1 MWIAIL
7 LLVVIGAV
15 TVLLVTGTGKQWRE
29 FYVRG
34 ADAGFSIGEM
44 KMLRSAAEQAGLEN
58 PVSIFFSIDQLDH
71 SISVLSN
78 YVEDNG
84 IEYTPEESALLR
96 KLYDYRKTIEF
107 NKPRYKSGL
116 KHTIELKEG
125 QPLKIALGKSGLFN
139 SEILEIDE
147 NYLVISYPSGNTLPQ
162 GVTWRGQNLR
172 VYFQKKNDASYYF
185 ESRVKDDYFDRSFKL
200 LHIAHSGNIL
210 RSQRRNSIR
219 TKAEF
224 PVTIFPLQDMSQVD
238 NVIMSEGGFR
248 GEMQDISEDG
258 ASLIIGGKGKE
269 GLLLKLQFQL
279 SDSILVVCGVI
290 RYFEYN
296 PDQER
301 SILHLQFTRPDDETR
316 NKILSF
322 VYDVHRRRE
331 REEGGD
337 DLEPVI
343 DDDDEGPYPDEPLD
357 EEAELLEM
365 IEESD
370 ED

>member
-15 TVLLVTGTGKQWRE
+15 TALIVAGTGKQWRE

-44 KMLRSAAEQAGLEN
+44 KMLKSAAEQAGLES

-71 SISVLSN
+71 SISVLSR

-84 IEYTPEESALLR
+84 IEYTPEESTLLR
-96 KLYDYRKTIEF
+96 KLYEYRKTIEF

-125 QPLKIALGKSGLFN
+125 QPLKIALGKSGLFK
-139 SEILEIDE
+139 SEVLEVDE
-147 NYLVISYPSGNTLPQ
+147 NFLVISYPSGNTLPQ

-200 LHIAHSGNIL
+200 LHIAHSGKIL
-210 RSQRRNSIR
+210 RSQRRNSVR

-224 PVTIFPLQDMSQVD
+224 PVTIFPLQDIGQVD

-279 SDSILVVCGVI
+279 SDSILVVCGII

-296 PDQER
+296 PDQDR
-301 SILHLQFTRPDDETR
+301 SILHLQFMRPDEETK

-331 REEGGD
+331 AEGDGD
-337 DLEPVI
+337 ELEPV
-343 DDDDEGPYPDEPLD
+343 DEEVDEGPGTGELPDE
-357 EEAELLEM
+357 EVELLEM
-365 IEESD
+365 IEDIS